1 MGVAVLDSL
10 RGLALGDGFGER
22 WFHRSNREA
31 IEMIKARQ
39 LPSEAPW
46 YWTDDT
52 AMALT
57 VVRMLRLHGEIRRD
71 VLAEMFG
78 ATYQADPF
86 RGYGYG
92 MTVLLPRLAEDPR
105 TWDMQAR
112 SPRPWPLPAGE
123 LLLRPRIPSS
133 N

>member
-1 MGVAVLDSL
+1 MTSGHYGEMPGMGVAVLDSL

-57 VVRMLRLHGEIRRD
+57 VVRMLRLHGRSAR
-71 VLAEMFG
+71 
-78 ATYQADPF
+78 TS
-86 RGYGYG
+86 
-92 MTVLLPRLAEDPR
+92 LPRCSA
-105 TWDMQAR
+105 
-112 SPRPWPLPAGE
+112 PLTKPTLSEGTGTE
-123 LLLRPRIPSS
+123 
-133 N
+133 